1 MVFARSPTEITWF
14 FLIWQK
20 NMAAMGKIPS
30 LQFKHLEIKVFHITA
45 IILLVLLRK

>member
-20 NMAAMGKIPS
+20 NMAAMGN
-30 LQFKHLEIKVFHITA
+30 FF
-45 IILLVLLRK
+45 ILID